1 MVSTP
6 RPRSNRAQSGNALVE
21 YIILLVA
28 VAVLLMTILVEYGA
42 EVDRTWRQT
51 DEDSVWDDVESGLD
65 EYVPGSGADGENDC
79 PHYFNSATGRWHD
92 SETNLFVSFSDAEAS
107 GC

>member
-1 MVSTP
+1 M
-6 RPRSNRAQSGNALVE
+6 E

-28 VAVLLMTILVEYGA
+28 VSVLLITILVEYGA
-42 EVDRTWRQT
+42 EVDRTWRLA
-51 DEDSVWDDVESGLD
+51 DEDSVWDDIESGLD
-65 EYVPGSGADGENDC
+65 EYVPGEGEDGSDC

-92 SETNLFVSFSDAEAS
+92 SETNLFVSFSDAEDA